1 MSSEQS
7 DVIFARIHAGGK
19 LKGKLGTLLHCT
31 TTGYWTRILQFRHYR
46 YCTLIIATLLTC
58 STAVIVLC
66 GLGNPRRPHIPN
78 RDIY

>member
-7 DVIFARIHAGGK
+7 DVIFARISYTSDTAVS
-19 LKGKLGTLLHCT
+19 TLQVL
-31 TTGYWTRILQFRHYR
+31 YSNYR
-46 YCTLIIATLLTC
+46 NSADLPEVEDSRT
-58 STAVIVLC
+58 VIVLC